1 MVTTAAM
8 LNGRDILCLSSIDW
22 DFLWQGHQQIMS
34 ALAREGN
41 RVLFVENTGVR
52 SPGFRD
58 VGRVWHRLTNWWR
71 SLKGFREV
79 QPRLFVYSPILLP
92 FPYSRWAR
100 WVNRGLLLRALQRW
114 MRATGF
120 RRPLLWTFLPTPI
133 VHDLIQALEP
143 ELTVYYCIDDLASS
157 SSQARKIAGSE
168 AELFR
173 KADLVFVTS
182 ERLRERAACFTPRVH
197 LFPFAVDFEQFERA
211 RKSAEDIPDELR
223 RLSRP
228 IVGYVGGVH
237 QWVDQDLLVRAAE
250 RLPETSFVLV
260 GPVQTDVSRLL
271 RCPNIH
277 LLHGRPHERIPY
289 YMKGFDVSII
299 SYRLSEYTA
308 HVYPTKLNEY
318 LAMGLPVVATDL
330 PEIRR
335 FNAEYGNIV
344 AVARTAEEFPAAIRA
359 ALAPTSAGEIPRR
372 IAVASQ
378 NSWRARIEQMSALIE
393 QQLAARRTMAT
404 SWETSLRRL
413 YQMARRRALRTVT
426 GLAAAYLLL
435 FQSPIPW
442 WMAAPLRVEQ
452 PPQPADAIVVLAGGV
467 GESGKAGGG
476 YQERV
481 KRAVDLYHQ
490 GFAQQMIFSS
500 GYTFVFHE
508 TEVMK
513 ERAIALGV
521 PAEAILL
528 ETEAA
533 NTYENVVFVDRILE
547 DRQWRTV
554 LLVSSPYHMRRS
566 LLTWRKLAPDTT
578 IIPTP
583 VPESQFYAH
592 SRGATLEQIRG
603 VLHEYAA
610 IVAYWWRGWL

>member
-1 MVTTAAM
+1 M
-8 LNGRDILCLSSIDW
+8 LNGQDILCLSSIDW
-22 DFLWQGHQQIMS
+22 DFIWQGHQQIMS

-52 SPGFRD
+52 SPGLRD

-79 QPRLFVYSPILLP
+79 QPQLFVYSPILLP
-92 FPYSRWAR
+92 FPYSRLAR
-100 WVNRGLLLRALQRW
+100 RVNRQLLLRALQRW

-120 RRPLLWTFLPTPI
+120 RKPLLWTFLPTPI

-157 SSQARKIAGSE
+157 SPQARKIAGSE

-182 ERLRERAACFTPRVH
+182 EKLRQRAARFTARVH
-197 LFPFAVDFEQFERA
+197 LFPFGVDFEQFERV
-211 RKSAEDIPDELR
+211 RQGTDEIPKELR
-223 RLSRP
+223 QLSRP
-228 IVGYVGGVH
+228 IVGYVGGLH
-237 QWVDQDLLVRAAE
+237 QWVDQDLLVRTAE
-250 RLPETSFVLV
+250 CLPEANFVFV
-260 GPVQTDVSRLL
+260 GPVQTDVSRLA
-271 RCPNIH
+271 RRSNIH
-277 LLHGRPHERIPY
+277 LLHGRPHDRIPH

-330 PEIRR
+330 LEIKR
-335 FNAEYGNIV
+335 FNAEYGDIV
-344 AVARTAEEFPAAIRA
+344 AVARTAEEFAAAIRA
-359 ALAPTSAGEIPRR
+359 ALPPASSDAVRRR
-372 IAVASQ
+372 ITVASQ
-378 NSWRARIEQMSALIE
+378 NSWRARIEQMSALIDE
-393 QQLAARRTMAT
+393 QLAPRRAASV

-413 YQMARRRALRTVT
+413 YHLARHRALRTVI
-426 GLAAAYLLL
+426 GLATVYLVL
-435 FQSPIPW
+435 FQSPVPW
-442 WMAAPLRVEQ
+442 WMAAPLRVVQ
-452 PPQPADAIVVLAGGV
+452 PPRPADAIVVFAGGV

-481 KRAVDLYHQ
+481 KQAVDLYRQ
-490 GFAQQMIFSS
+490 GFAQQMVFSS

-513 ERAIALGV
+513 ELAMGLGV

-533 NTYENVVFVDRILE
+533 NTYENVVFVDRMLE
-547 DRQWRTV
+547 ARQWRSI
-554 LLVSSPYHMRRS
+554 LLVSSPYHMRRA
-566 LLTWRKLAPDTT
+566 LLTWRKLAPKITVV
-578 IIPTP
+578 PTP
-583 VPESQFYAH
+583 VPTSQFYLQH
-592 SRGATLEQIRG
+592 RGATLEQLQG
-603 VLHEYAA
+603 MLHEYVA
-610 IVAYWWRGWL
+610 IFIYFWHGWI

>member
-1 MVTTAAM
+1 M
-8 LNGRDILCLSSIDW
+8 CLSSIDW
-22 DFLWQGHQQIMS
+22 DFIWQGHQQIMS
-34 ALAREGN
+34 TLAREGN
-41 RVLFVENTGVR
+41 RVLFIENTGVR

-92 FPYSRWAR
+92 FPYARLAR
-100 WVNRGLLLRALQRW
+100 WVNRKLLLRALQRW
-114 MRATGF
+114 MSATGF

-173 KADLVFVTS
+173 RADLVFVTS
-182 ERLRERAACFTPRVH
+182 EKLRRRAEHFSTRVH
-197 LFPFAVDFEQFERA
+197 LFPFGVDFEQFERVRQA
-211 RKSAEDIPDELR
+211 ASDIPEELR

-250 RLPETSFVLV
+250 RLPEASFVLV
-260 GPVQTDVSRLL
+260 GPLQTDVSRLM
-271 RCPNIH
+271 RCTNIH
-277 LLHGRPHERIPY
+277 LLHGRPHERIPH

-335 FNAEYGNIV
+335 FNAEYGNIAV
-344 AVARTAEEFPAAIRA
+344 VARSAEEFATAIRT
-359 ALAPTSAGEIPRR
+359 ALSPASSEEIRRR
-372 IAVASQ
+372 IDVASQ
-378 NSWRARIEQMSALIE
+378 NSWRARIAQMSRLIDE
-393 QQLAARRTMAT
+393 RLAFRPAPIV
-404 SWETSLRRL
+404 SWEVSLSRL
-413 YQMARRRALRTVT
+413 YRLAQRRVLRTII
-426 GLAAAYLLL
+426 GLASVYLLL
-435 FQSPIPW
+435 FQSPLPW
-442 WMAAPLRVEQ
+442 WLAAPLQVVQ
-452 PPQPADAIVVLAGGV
+452 PPRAADAIVVFAGGV

-481 KRAVDLYHQ
+481 KQAADLYRQ
-490 GFAQQMIFSS
+490 GFAEHMIFSS
-500 GYTFVFHE
+500 GFTFVFHE

-513 ERAIALGV
+513 ERAIGLGI
-521 PAEAILL
+521 PANAILL
-528 ETEAA
+528 ETAAA
-533 NTYENVVFVDRILE
+533 NTYENVVFVDRMLKE
-547 DRQWRTV
+547 HQWRSV
-554 LLVSSPYHMRRS
+554 LLVSSPYHMRRV
-566 LLTWRKLAPDTT
+566 LLTWRKLAPETT
-578 IIPTP
+578 VIPTP
-583 VPESQFYAH
+583 VPQSQFYAH
-592 SRGATLEQIRG
+592 RRGASLEQIRG
-603 VLHEYAA
+603 LLHEY
-610 IVAYWWRGWL
+610 VAMLVYWWRRWL

>member
-1 MVTTAAM
+1 MDDRRKKTVTM
-8 LNGRDILCLSSIDW
+8 LNGQDILCLSSIDW
-22 DFLWQGHQQIMS
+22 DFIWQGHQQIMS

-52 SPGFRD
+52 SPGLRD

-79 QPRLFVYSPILLP
+79 QPQLFVYSPILLP
-92 FPYSRWAR
+92 FPYSRLAR
-100 WVNRGLLLRALQRW
+100 RVNRQLLLRALQRW

-120 RRPLLWTFLPTPI
+120 RKPLLWTFLPTPI

-157 SSQARKIAGSE
+157 SPQARKIAGSE

-182 ERLRERAACFTPRVH
+182 EKLRQRAARFTARVH
-197 LFPFAVDFEQFERA
+197 LFPFGVDFEQFERV
-211 RKSAEDIPDELR
+211 RQGTDEIPKELR
-223 RLSRP
+223 QLSRP
-228 IVGYVGGVH
+228 IVGYVGGLH
-237 QWVDQDLLVRAAE
+237 QWVDQDLLVRTAE
-250 RLPETSFVLV
+250 CLPEANFVFV
-260 GPVQTDVSRLL
+260 GPVQTDVSRLA
-271 RCPNIH
+271 R
-277 LLHGRPHERIPY
+277 R
-289 YMKGFDVSII
+289 SII

-330 PEIRR
+330 LEIKR
-335 FNAEYGNIV
+335 FNAEYGDIV
-344 AVARTAEEFPAAIRA
+344 AVARTAEEFAAAIRA
-359 ALAPTSAGEIPRR
+359 ALPPASSDAVRRR
-372 IAVASQ
+372 ITVASQ
-378 NSWRARIEQMSALIE
+378 NSWRARIEQMSALIDE
-393 QQLAARRTMAT
+393 QLAPRRAASV

-413 YQMARRRALRTVT
+413 YHLARHRALRTVI
-426 GLAAAYLLL
+426 GLATVYLVL
-435 FQSPIPW
+435 FQSPVPW
-442 WMAAPLRVEQ
+442 WMAAPLRVVQ
-452 PPQPADAIVVLAGGV
+452 PPRPADAIVVFAGGV

-481 KRAVDLYHQ
+481 KQAVDLYRQ
-490 GFAQQMIFSS
+490 GFAQQMVFSS

-513 ERAIALGV
+513 ELAMGLGV

-533 NTYENVVFVDRILE
+533 NTYENVVFVDRMLE
-547 DRQWRTV
+547 ARQWRSI
-554 LLVSSPYHMRRS
+554 LLVSSPYHMRRA
-566 LLTWRKLAPDTT
+566 LLTWRKLAPKITVV
-578 IIPTP
+578 PTP
-583 VPESQFYAH
+583 VPTSQFYLQH
-592 SRGATLEQIRG
+592 RGATLEQLQG
-603 VLHEYAA
+603 MLHEYVA
-610 IVAYWWRGWL
+610 IFIYFWHGWI